1 MVYKC
6 DVLIKPNI
14 LVLVNALLKDN
25 EHIQRQVQKLLS
37 FAVNKFRDSA
47 VTDKG
52 VNCLHVMLNVKIDPQ
67 LSLFLLWFFFVFHSV
82 FWLIQVLVGCGQNIH
97 IQIHYHFST
106 FFYC

>member
-1 MVYKC
+1 MFFGMVYKC

-37 FAVNKFRDSA
+37 SAVNKFRDSG

-52 VNCLHVMLNVKIDPQ
+52 
-67 LSLFLLWFFFVFHSV
+67 
-82 FWLIQVLVGCGQNIH
+82 
-97 IQIHYHFST
+97 
-106 FFYC
+106 